1 MLSSLKARL
10 IAIAVSI
17 VVLAMLAVAIAN
29 FFTTR
34 SSTLAALDTQMQ
46 QLSHS
51 HAQAIAEWLR
61 SKQAVVASMKIG
73 AQQEDPLPSLK
84 AAEQAGIFD
93 MAYVGFADKR
103 AVFSQERKR
112 AADYDPTAR
121 PWYKQALAT
130 GGPIITTPYI
140 GASTGKLVVTFA
152 EPMGDK
158 GSPAGVLAAD
168 VMMDVVVKNVASI
181 KPTPSSYA
189 FLVDGGRKIIA
200 HPDDKLT
207 LKPLSELDGKLT
219 SQALAEIEKS
229 GDSETIRLGEREGIL
244 HVSKVPGSDWL
255 LATVLDRAE
264 ATHALTSMLRA
275 SALTALLVLALAAT
289 VLSVLVARALRRLGL
304 VRDAL
309 NAIAT
314 GDGDLT
320 SRLDAHGTDE
330 LAQIAK
336 AFNLFVEKIAT
347 VLVQIR
353 SISALVRSESAD
365 IAAGNA
371 DLSSRTEAQAGA
383 LEETASS
390 MDELTSTVKQNA
402 ENAHAANELAVSAS
416 AVAAKG
422 GQVVQQVVGT
432 MAGIQESSRKIVDI
446 IGVID
451 GIAFQTNIL
460 ALNAAVEA
468 ARAGEQG
475 RGFAVVASEVRNLA
489 QRSAGAAKEIKELI
503 GDSVDKVDAG
513 GRLVDEAGQTMGQV
527 VASVQQLASIMGE
540 ITVAS
545 REQSAG
551 IGEINTAVTHMD
563 TMTQQNA
570 ALVEQ
575 AAAAAESLQE
585 QAVDLAQAVG
595 MFRLGDAGPAAAP
608 APVTRFK
615 AKPAVRAP
623 APRAPARALPPA
635 KPVKAA
641 KAGADEWE
649 EF

>member
-10 IAIAVSI
+10 IAIAVST

-29 FFTTR
+29 FYTTR
-34 SSTLAALDTQMQ
+34 SSTLAALDTQML

-51 HAQAIAEWLR
+51 HAAAIAEWLR
-61 SKQAVVASMKIG
+61 SKQAVVGSLKQG
-73 AQQEDPLPSLK
+73 ATAADPLPALK
-84 AAEQAGIFD
+84 AAEQAGTFD
-93 MAYVGFADKR
+93 MAYIGFADKH

-121 PWYKQALAT
+121 PWYKQASES
-130 GGPIITTPYI
+130 GGPIITAPYI

-152 EPMGDK
+152 EPLGGK
-158 GSPAGVLAAD
+158 GSVTGVMAAD
-168 VMMDVVVKNVASI
+168 VMMDAVVQNVASI
-181 KPTPSSYA
+181 KPTAASYA
-189 FLVDGGRKIIA
+189 FLVDGGGKIIA
-200 HPDDKLT
+200 HPDGKLT
-207 LKPLSELDGKLT
+207 LKPLAELDPGL
-219 SQALAEIEKS
+219 SAQALGNIEKS
-229 GDSETIRLGEREGIL
+229 GDGAAIRLGEREGIL

-264 ATHALTSMLRA
+264 ATQALSSMLRA
-275 SALTALLVLALAAT
+275 SALTALLVLALAAAA
-289 VLSVLVARALRRLGL
+289 LSVLVARALRRLGL
-304 VRDAL
+304 VRDAME
-309 NAIAT
+309 AIAT

-320 SRLDAHGTDE
+320 SRLDAEGADE

-353 SISALVRSESAD
+353 SISTLVRSESAD

-402 ENAHAANELAVSAS
+402 ENAHAANELAMSAS
-416 AVAAKG
+416 EVAAKG
-422 GQVVQQVVGT
+422 GRVVQQVVGT

-489 QRSAGAAKEIKELI
+489 QRSSQAAKEIKELI
-503 GDSVDKVDAG
+503 GDSVEKVGAG
-513 GRLVDEAGQTMGQV
+513 GRLVDEAGQTMDQV
-527 VASVQQLASIMGE
+527 VASVQQLTTIMSE

-595 MFRLGDAGPAAAP
+595 MFRLGDAGASAAS
-608 APVTRFK
+608 APVTRLK
-615 AKPAVRAP
+615 ARPAAP
-623 APRAPARALPPA
+623 APRAPARALSPS

-641 KAGADEWE
+641 KSGADEWE

>member
-34 SSTLAALDTQMQ
+34 SSTLAALDTQML

-61 SKQAVVASMKIG
+61 SKQAVVASLKQG
-73 AQQEDPLPSLK
+73 ATAADPLPALK
-84 AAEQAGIFD
+84 AAEQAGTFD
-93 MAYVGFADKR
+93 MAYIGFADKH
-103 AVFSQERKR
+103 AVFSQERQR

-121 PWYKQALAT
+121 PWYKQAAAA
-130 GGPIITTPYI
+130 GAAVITPPYI

-152 EPMGDK
+152 EPLGGK
-158 GSPAGVLAAD
+158 GGATGVLAAD
-168 VMMDVVVKNVASI
+168 VMMDAVVQNVASI
-181 KPTPSSYA
+181 KPTPASYG
-189 FLVDGGRKIIA
+189 FLVDGGGKIIA
-200 HPDDKLT
+200 HPDGKLT
-207 LKPLSELDGKLT
+207 LKPLAELDSGL
-219 SQALAEIEKS
+219 SAQALADIEKS
-229 GDSETIRLGEREGIL
+229 GVGADIRLGGREGIL

-264 ATHALTSMLRA
+264 ATQALSSMLRA
-275 SALTALLVLALAAT
+275 SALTALLVLVLAAT
-289 VLSVLVARALRRLGL
+289 VLSALVARALRRLGL
-304 VRDAL
+304 VRDAME
-309 NAIAT
+309 AIAT

-320 SRLDAHGTDE
+320 SRLDADGTDE

-353 SISALVRSESAD
+353 SISTLVRSESAD

-416 AVAAKG
+416 EVAAKG

-489 QRSAGAAKEIKELI
+489 QRSSQAAREIKELI
-503 GDSVDKVDAG
+503 GDSVEKVGAG

-527 VASVQQLASIMGE
+527 VASVQQLASIMSE

-595 MFRLGDAGPAAAP
+595 MFRLGDAPAAAA
-608 APVTRFK
+608 APVTRLK
-615 AKPAVRAP
+615 ARPAPPARVLPAARVVKPAGTA
-623 APRAPARALPPA
+623 
-635 KPVKAA
+635 KAA
-641 KAGADEWE
+641 RSGADEWE